1 MDGFRV
7 AGAIVVGALTAA
19 YLYFGGR
26 FSIALVIIVGY
37 GIYCNE
43 ASGGSQD
50 SQEKLDLNKQQ
61 KKPCCSDK
69 KIADGGKKTGG
80 CCSDKKNGGGKGGGC
95 CSSKG
100 GKKGGCCSS
109 KGGKKGGCCSSKKN
123 IGDNENTATEVEKAV
138 NYPVTVDFTEVFRK
152 PTKKRSSTPKVFS
165 KNSSSNSR
173 VGKKLSVSKKIG
185 PDGLIKSALTISNET
200 LLSHR
205 SMCYIVPC
213 KVQLRKLQRAF
224 TTN

>member
-7 AGAIVVGALTAA
+7 AGALVAGALTAA

-69 KIADGGKKTGG
+69 KIANGGKKLADVVLIRRTVVVKVE
-80 CCSDKKNGGGKGGGC
+80 DAVPQKVERKGVLF
-95 CSSKG
+95 
-100 GKKGGCCSS
+100 
-109 KGGKKGGCCSSKKN
+109 
-123 IGDNENTATEVEKAV
+123 I
-138 NYPVTVDFTEVFRK
+138 
-152 PTKKRSSTPKVFS
+152 
-165 KNSSSNSR
+165 
-173 VGKKLSVSKKIG
+173 
-185 PDGLIKSALTISNET
+185 
-200 LLSHR
+200 
-205 SMCYIVPC
+205 
-213 KVQLRKLQRAF
+213 
-224 TTN
+224 

>member
-7 AGAIVVGALTAA
+7 AGALVVGALTAA

-80 CCSDKKNGGGKGGGC
+80 CCSDKKNGGGKVER
-95 CSSKG
+95 KG
-100 GKKGGCCSS
+100 GVVHLKVERKEDVVPLKRILVTMKILPLKLRKPQITLLLWILQKFLRSPLRKGR
-109 KGGKKGGCCSSKKN
+109 
-123 IGDNENTATEVEKAV
+123 V
-138 NYPVTVDFTEVFRK
+138 PPRFFRK
-152 PTKKRSSTPKVFS
+152 IAR
-165 KNSSSNSR
+165 
-173 VGKKLSVSKKIG
+173 
-185 PDGLIKSALTISNET
+185 LTLE
-200 LLSHR
+200 
-205 SMCYIVPC
+205 
-213 KVQLRKLQRAF
+213 
-224 TTN
+224 

>member
-7 AGAIVVGALTAA
+7 AGALVVGALTAA

-26 FSIALVIIVGY
+26 ISIALVIIVGY

-69 KIADGGKKTGG
+69 KIANGGKKTGG

-138 NYPVTVDFTEVFRK
+138 ITLLLWILQKFLGSPLRKGRVPPRFFRK
-152 PTKKRSSTPKVFS
+152 IAR
-165 KNSSSNSR
+165 
-173 VGKKLSVSKKIG
+173 
-185 PDGLIKSALTISNET
+185 LTLE
-200 LLSHR
+200 
-205 SMCYIVPC
+205 
-213 KVQLRKLQRAF
+213 
-224 TTN
+224 